1 MLVIEI
7 PRIPPEGLD
16 VDEALDAHN
25 LHLEGETEFRL
36 GAGAHLACKVDL
48 MDGTTVH
55 VRGRLSGSVSTGCGR
70 CLEDY
75 ELSVGQELDLFY
87 LPHVQ
92 GRPQEQE
99 EEVELTD
106 REVVV
111 GYYDGERL
119 DLGEVLREQIV
130 LGLPLRRLCREDCL
144 GRCPS
149 CGQNRN
155 QVSCACPPAEE
166 TADPRLAPLRKLFQK
181 N

>member
-36 GAGAHLACKVDL
+36 GPGARVACKVDL

-55 VRGRLSGSVSTGCGR
+55 VRGRLAGSVATECGR

-75 ELSVGQELDLFY
+75 ELSVVQELDLFY
-87 LPHVQ
+87 LPRAQ

-106 REVVV
+106 RDVVV
-111 GYYDGERL
+111 GYYDGERI

-130 LGLPLRRLCREDCL
+130 LGLPLRRLCREDCR
-144 GRCPS
+144 GRCLS
-149 CGQNRN
+149 CGQDRNRTTC
-155 QVSCACPPAEE
+155 SCPPPEE
-166 TADPRLAPLRKLFQK
+166 PADPRLAPLRKLFQK